1 MSQDDIQALS
11 QIAQGDGEL
20 RVSKRL
26 MRDLIERILPAST
39 GRAVVPPHRIARS
52 VN

>member
-1 MSQDDIQALS
+1 MSRNDIEALA

-26 MRDLIERILPAST
+26 MRDLIAKTLPGSA
-39 GRAVVPPHRIARS
+39 GRGAAPPHRMVGSIQ
-52 VN
+52 

>member
-1 MSQDDIQALS
+1 MSQDDLQALS

-26 MRDLIERILPAST
+26 MRDLLAKAVPGSA
-39 GRAVVPPHRIARS
+39 GRAGAPSGRMAGSIR
-52 VN
+52 

>member
-1 MSQDDIQALS
+1 MSRDDMQALA

-26 MRDLIERILPAST
+26 MRDLIAKAVIGTT
-39 GRAVVPPHRIARS
+39 GRAAAPSRRMAGS
-52 VN
+52 VQ